1 VLHLHLLG
9 GIELLRDG
17 QPVLLPPSRKTRAL
31 LAYLATTG
39 RRQRRERLCTMFWDV
54 PDDPRGALRWSL
66 SRLRA
71 AVGDDAR
78 ERIVADREAV
88 ELDAGDM
95 DIDVL
100 AVRRGLA
107 DTALD
112 VDGLARLVARFR
124 GEFLE
129 GLELTSCPE
138 FHSWCIAEREDLRQL
153 HVQALDRLVA
163 LLGDQPDTA
172 AGYARLLVRR
182 NPGSE
187 AARATLVRL
196 LARAGRLRE
205 AEEQYELGL
214 KALTELG
221 APPAGELDRVWRDVR
236 RPAAR
241 PVSPPASPSAAER
254 PGLAATAPVRATSSP
269 PAGRPTIAVLPFA
282 DRGGG
287 DYFSRGISQD
297 IASELSRFDDLVVIA
312 PSTTE
317 HLERDQTSVVD
328 LARTL
333 GAAFVLDGSA
343 QRAGAQ
349 VRIAVQLLDG
359 ETGSHVS
366 AERYDR
372 AMDDIFAV
380 QDEITRRVA
389 AAIGLRLREEGLQR
403 TLRKPTTDLTAYE
416 CVLRARRYVS
426 VLTEQEHAR
435 ARDWLEEAVRK
446 DPAYAEAHAALSFV
460 YVCEFSQAHNPRPG
474 ALDRAIAA
482 GRQAVELDPRSGPA
496 HAALAIAHFFR
507 QERSLFVDE
516 AERAL
521 ALNPNDPD
529 MTGQLGAYLTY
540 AGRTERGIELLS
552 QAMELNPLHPT
563 WYFYSFVVAHTT
575 AGDYARALEAV
586 ERVDMPD
593 FLWTLLLKSALLWH
607 VGRTDEAAALHARFR
622 IRYPE
627 IDAGTFLRRWIA
639 SEVYVARIMEGFEG
653 AGRS

>member
-39 RRQRRERLCTMFWDV
+39 RRHRREQLCTMFWDV

-71 AVGDDAR
+71 AVGDDER

-88 ELDAGDM
+88 ELDASDLE
-95 DIDVL
+95 IDVL
-100 AVRRGLA
+100 VVRRALA
-107 DTALD
+107 DPALD
-112 VDGLARLVARFR
+112 ADGLARIVARFR

-129 GLELTSCPE
+129 GLELTNCPE
-138 FHSWCIAEREDLRQL
+138 FHAWCIAEREDLRQL
-153 HVQALDRLVA
+153 NAEALGRLIA
-163 LLGDQPDTA
+163 LLGDQPEAA

-182 NPGSE
+182 DPGSE
-187 AARATLVRL
+187 AARAGLVRL

-214 KALTELG
+214 KALADLG
-221 APPAGELDRVWRDVR
+221 APLAGELDRVWRDVR

-241 PVSPPASPSAAER
+241 PVPPAGR
-254 PGLAATAPVRATSSP
+254 PGAAAVLPARATTSP

-287 DYFSRGISQD
+287 EYFSRGISQD

-317 HLERDQTSVVD
+317 HLERDQTSVVE
-328 LARTL
+328 LARAL
-333 GAAFVLDGSA
+333 GAAFVLDGGA

-359 ETGSHVS
+359 EGGSHVW

-372 AMDDIFAV
+372 AIDDIFAV

-389 AAIGLRLREEGLQR
+389 AATGLRLREEGLQR

-460 YVCEFSQAHNPRPG
+460 YVCEFSQGHNPRPG

-507 QERSLFVDE
+507 QERSLFEDE

-540 AGRTERGIELLS
+540 AGRTERGIGLLR

-575 AGDYARALEAV
+575 AGDYVRALEAV

-593 FLWTLLLKSALLWH
+593 FLWTLLLKSALLFH
-607 VGRTDEAAALHARFR
+607 VGRTDEAAALFVRFR
-622 IRYPE
+622 TRYPGV
-627 IDAGTFLRRWIA
+627 DAATFLRRWIA
-639 SEVYVARIMEGFEG
+639 SEVYVERILEGFEG
-653 AGRS
+653 AGRAA

>member
-39 RRQRRERLCTMFWDV
+39 RRHRREQLCTMFWDV

-88 ELDAGDM
+88 ELDVSDLE
-95 DIDVL
+95 IDAL
-100 AVRRGLA
+100 AVRRALA
-107 DTALD
+107 EPALD
-112 VDGLARLVARFR
+112 ADGLARIVARFR

-129 GLELTSCPE
+129 GLELTNCPE
-138 FHSWCIAEREDLRQL
+138 FHAWCIAEREDLRQL
-153 HVQALDRLVA
+153 NAEVLGRLIA
-163 LLGDQPDTA
+163 LLVDQPEAA

-182 NPGSE
+182 DPSSE
-187 AARATLVRL
+187 AARASLVRL

-205 AEEQYELGL
+205 AEDQYELGL
-214 KALTELG
+214 KALADLG
-221 APPAGELDRVWRDVR
+221 APLAGELDRVWRDVR

-241 PVSPPASPSAAER
+241 PVPPAGGPGAAAVLPARATTSPP
-254 PGLAATAPVRATSSP
+254 T
-269 PAGRPTIAVLPFA
+269 GRPTIAVLPFA

-317 HLERDQTSVVD
+317 HLERDQTSVVE
-328 LARTL
+328 LARAL

-343 QRAGAQ
+343 QRASSQ

-359 ETGSHVS
+359 ESGSHVW

-372 AMDDIFAV
+372 AIDDIFAV

-389 AAIGLRLREEGLQR
+389 AATGLRLREEGLQR

-446 DPAYAEAHAALSFV
+446 DPGYAEAHAALSFV

-474 ALDRAIAA
+474 ALDRAIEA

-507 QERSLFVDE
+507 RERSLFEDE

-540 AGRTERGIELLS
+540 AGRTERGIGLLR

-575 AGDYARALEAV
+575 AGDYTRALEAV

-593 FLWTLLLKSALLWH
+593 FLWTLLLKSALLFH
-607 VGRTDEAAALHARFR
+607 VGRTDEAAALFMRFR
-622 IRYPE
+622 TRYPGV
-627 IDAGTFLRRWIA
+627 DAATFLRRWIA
-639 SEVYVARIMEGFEG
+639 SEIYVERILEGFEG
-653 AGRS
+653 AARAA